1 MKPETD
7 KSTPVPTRPLFDNL
21 AQIAARLQNAS
32 HVFLFLDF
40 DGTLAPI
47 VNDPSDA
54 FMPAKTAL
62 SLVRLGQKTHI
73 SIAVI
78 SGRSLEDLEER
89 VGVPGITYAGDH
101 GFAIRGQGLNFV
113 ERIAAERRRALKSLC
128 DRLQV
133 ALQGIPGV
141 LLEEK
146 AFTATVHYRLVPGEF
161 HERILS
167 IVKDAVD
174 NAEGLFRL
182 THGLFALE
190 LRPHVDWN
198 KGNAAR
204 WIMGLSGYP
213 DSLALYIGDDTSD
226 EDALIALDSGITVK
240 VGPGVETA
248 AKYSLENQGRVGE
261 FLAWLVRLDL
271 KGPGDAGEIRG

>member
-7 KSTPVPTRPLFDNL
+7 KSTPQPTRPLFDNL
-21 AQIAARLQNAS
+21 SQVEARLRNAS
-32 HVFLFLDF
+32 HLFLFLDF

-47 VNDPSDA
+47 VNDPADA

-62 SLVRLGQKTHI
+62 SLVRLAQKPNI

-89 VGVPGITYAGDH
+89 VSVPGITYAGDH

-146 AFTATVHYRLVPGEF
+146 GFTATVHYRLVPGEF
-161 HERILS
+161 HERVLH
-167 IVKDAVD
+167 IVKEAVD

-213 DSLALYIGDDTSD
+213 DSLPIYIGDDTTD
-226 EDALIALDSGITVK
+226 EDAFTALDSGITIR
-240 VGPGVETA
+240 VGPGVQTNA
-248 AKYSLENQGRVGE
+248 RYSLEHQGRVAE
-261 FLAWLVRLDL
+261 FLAWLVHLDL
-271 KGPGDAGEIRG
+271 KGPGDT